1 MSQPSVV
8 GSPRSARAKM
18 GCATSYPY
26 SRRITTFVCPI
37 PAYASPSP
45 SPCPPTGRVPR
56 STGAPVRQRW
66 RRGSQIGSGHYVRC
80 YCIACHHGHSPR
92 RCKRGGRMMDREGEQ
107 ARCAYEQGQRP
118 APGLGNP
125 LGDAMTVRLMARGRL
140 QTGPAE
146 LSAGLRYTAPP
157 WSCTCSLRVIPAIK
171 KPGTMPLLPPV

>member
-1 MSQPSVV
+1 MGGRSTQRLSNASTSTSASMWQPSVV
-8 GSPRSARAKM
+8 GSPRSARAKT
-18 GCATSYPY
+18 GCDTSCPY
-26 SRRITTFVCPI
+26 SRRITTFVYPI

-66 RRGSQIGSGHYVRC
+66 RRGSRIGSGHYVRC
-80 YCIACHHGHSPR
+80 YGIACHHGHSPR

-125 LGDAMTVRLMARGRL
+125 MGDAMTVRLMARGRL

-146 LSAGLRYTAPP
+146 LSAGLRYTTR
-157 WSCTCSLRVIPAIK
+157 W
-171 KPGTMPLLPPV
+171 